1 MTDNQPD
8 IAEELE
14 DELLLGKVDSM
25 LRRHRREQFSLM
37 QSAEPVVSEQRDL
50 VGAPSAEAGLVELSR
65 EEADDATTEV
75 GGIPVLTEQVMLVM
89 EAWPSQSEISE
100 LLYFAFD
107 EALRE
112 ASINLD
118 PAKRLMLVQALG
130 KRLPKNL

>member
-1 MTDNQPD
+1 VTDNQPD

-37 QSAEPVVSEQRDL
+37 QSAEPVVSEQRDP

>member
-1 MTDNQPD
+1 VTDNQPD

-25 LRRHRREQFSLM
+25 LRRHRREQFFLM
-37 QSAEPVVSEQRDL
+37 QSAEPVT
-50 VGAPSAEAGLVELSR
+50 SAEVGLVELSR
-65 EEADDATTEV
+65 EEADATTEV
-75 GGIPVLTEQVMLVM
+75 DGIPVLTEQVTLVM

-107 EALRE
+107 AALRE

-118 PAKRLMLVQALG
+118 PAKRLMLIQALG

>member
-14 DELLLGKVDSM
+14 GELLLGKVDSM

-65 EEADDATTEV
+65 EEADATTEV